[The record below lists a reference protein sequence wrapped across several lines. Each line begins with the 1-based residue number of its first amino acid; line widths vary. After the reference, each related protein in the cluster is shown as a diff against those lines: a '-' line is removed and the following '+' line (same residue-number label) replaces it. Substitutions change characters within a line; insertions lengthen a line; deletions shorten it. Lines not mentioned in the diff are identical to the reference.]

1 MKQAAEGEKAE
12 SARRASV
19 SVAVMRSLWHA
30 VEWLLTAVHGVMR
43 APVHAPLWASST
55 SCVHRA
61 RSSARFTMALGAVA
75 PAVDV
80 KRTYS
85 TTGFVTHLF
94 HRGLAMRHSTA
105 LFIVHHST

>member
-1 MKQAAEGEKAE
+1 
-12 SARRASV
+12 
-19 SVAVMRSLWHA
+19 
-30 VEWLLTAVHGVMR
+30 
-43 APVHAPLWASST
+43 
-55 SCVHRA
+55 
-61 RSSARFTMALGAVA
+61 MALGAVA